1 MNGVVTDPPNGIVHL
16 EGSQV
21 APPDRISGGAN
32 EALMADVAVVA
43 PPDAKTVS
51 LSDVTVAVLCEV
63 CTVLLISNS
72 HEYASPTVIGVLQSF
87 NTDTPNNAAPAG
99 TEATNTDAPN
109 ASIVTAHVAIAFEIT
124 ERPIAVPP

>member
-1 MNGVVTDPPNGIVHL
+1 MNGVVTLPPKGIVQFNGPHD
-16 EGSQV
+16 
-21 APPDRISGGAN
+21 APPPKINPGVVLLIG
-32 EALMADVAVVA
+32 VTAVWA
-43 PPDAKTVS
+43 PPDACTTSVNRS
-51 LSDVTVAVLCEV
+51 TVTVFCDV

-72 HEYASPTVIGVLQSF
+72 HEYASPTLIGVVQSF

-99 TEATNTDAPN
+99 TDATNTDAPN